1 MFFPL
6 RLALPVLLLFMQLS
20 PAISKQSIPPDPKQ
34 KGTSN
39 NGELSVFAIDA
50 DPSSATM
57 LPSVTTSDTIVEP
70 NTMQEDLQH
79 NKTDSPVAYVVVF
92 KDEDSLNA
100 AISEIQQNHELSEA
114 GIETTNA
121 KGANFL
127 SSMPEF
133 KMLVAEFPDDESSK
147 QAFVQNYSEGIKDI
161 CVEATTLIQNMVSAL
176 LNQTIVTVTYYD
188 IKLYKLT

>member
-20 PAISKQSIPPDPKQ
+20 PAISEQSIPPDPKQ

-100 AISEIQQNHELSEA
+100 AISEIQQNRELSEA

>member
-20 PAISKQSIPPDPKQ
+20 PAISEQSIPPDPKQ

-176 LNQTIVTVTYYD
+176 LNQTIVTVIYD
-188 IKLYKLT
+188 TIKLYKLT